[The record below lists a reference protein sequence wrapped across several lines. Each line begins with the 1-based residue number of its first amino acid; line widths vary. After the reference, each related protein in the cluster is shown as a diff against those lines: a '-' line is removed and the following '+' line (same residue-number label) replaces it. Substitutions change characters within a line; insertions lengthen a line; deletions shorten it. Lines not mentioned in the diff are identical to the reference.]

1 MGVDKKFNDEA
12 LEAHNALRN
21 LHGCSPL
28 TYDAELAKQAQSY
41 AEQLARMNRL
51 VHSNSTD
58 RGENLATASGM
69 PTANLSA
76 ADASLMWYKEILE
89 YDFRGQDQIAC
100 GHFSQLVWKD
110 TKVAGF
116 GVAKTANG
124 QSVYVV
130 GQYKPPGNFMGQ
142 WASQVPRP
150 LNGKVVVPTAEAL
163 MCLPHE
169 EVQKPAPKPV
179 VQPPKP
185 QAKPPVTTA
194 ASTVGTSETEEPNL
208 KSAIVA
214 AHNEF
219 RRARG
224 LQPLRVNSELENLAQ
239 KWAESLKAG
248 KSHGK
253 CDWTFRGQPVGQN
266 VFKSRHHKKDA
277 DSIIKKWAG
286 GEKYYQGA
294 SSASTTPKAA
304 KFTQLVW
311 ASSSEIG
318 VGAVLA
324 HRPHRSVV
332 VCFYSPAG
340 NIPSG
345 YRFNVDNYLN

>member
-1 MGVDKKFNDEA
+1 
-12 LEAHNALRN
+12 
-21 LHGCSPL
+21 
-28 TYDAELAKQAQSY
+28 
-41 AEQLARMNRL
+41 
-51 VHSNSTD
+51 
-58 RGENLATASGM
+58 
-69 PTANLSA
+69 
-76 ADASLMWYKEILE
+76 MWYKEILK
-89 YDFRGQDQIAC
+89 YDFRGQDQIGC

-163 MCLPHE
+163 MCLPPE
-169 EVQKPAPKPV
+169 EAQKPAPKPV

-185 QAKPPVTTA
+185 QAKPPVTTP

-253 CDWTFRGQPVGQN
+253 
-266 VFKSRHHKKDA
+266 S
-277 DSIIKKWAG
+277 
-286 GEKYYQGA
+286 
-294 SSASTTPKAA
+294 